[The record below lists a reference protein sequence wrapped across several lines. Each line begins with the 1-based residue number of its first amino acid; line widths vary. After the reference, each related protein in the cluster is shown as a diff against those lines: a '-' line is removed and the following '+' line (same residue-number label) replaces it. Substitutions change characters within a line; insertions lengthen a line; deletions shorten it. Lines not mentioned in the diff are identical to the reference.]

1 MVTQA
6 NESLRVAVFG
16 TGGVGGY
23 FGGLLAKAEHDVTF
37 IARGAHLNAI
47 QENGLRVESQL
58 DGPFV
63 VHGNATSNTADVGEQ
78 DLVLFT
84 VKMYHNSDALDSLK
98 PLIGPNTVVL
108 TLQNGI
114 DNGDILAEVV
124 GEEHIMIGAAYMEG
138 RVANP

>member
-37 IARGAHLNAI
+37 IDRGAHLNAI

-58 DGPFV
+58 DGRFV
-63 VHGNATSNTADVGEQ
+63 VHGNATSNTADVGEH
-78 DLVLFT
+78 DLPCRL
-84 VKMYHNSDALDSLK
+84 SLS
-98 PLIGPNTVVL
+98 
-108 TLQNGI
+108 
-114 DNGDILAEVV
+114 
-124 GEEHIMIGAAYMEG
+124 
-138 RVANP
+138 